1 MTNRD
6 MEILGFLTLSRM
18 CTRKQVQELLFEN
31 KHQNVPLRRLKKLA
45 DDGYVNRKMFKIEN
59 TRSVYVYYLD
69 KKPSK
74 KLVEHDL
81 YITDFLVK
89 LIKNNYEIIEF
100 KRNFSL
106 GNIISDG
113 YIKVKKNNRIKRILL
128 EVQLSPH
135 DCISKYYNFKENVIN
150 NTNWEVMPLLYV
162 INNQG
167 LDKKLIDMKVIYD
180 NVKIEKVGEII
191 G

>member
-1 MTNRD
+1 MRD
-6 MEILGFLTLSRM
+6 MIF
-18 CTRKQVQELLFEN
+18 
-31 KHQNVPLRRLKKLA
+31 
-45 DDGYVNRKMFKIEN
+45 
-59 TRSVYVYYLD
+59 
-69 KKPSK
+69 
-74 KLVEHDL
+74 
-81 YITDFLVK
+81 
-89 LIKNNYEIIEF
+89 
-100 KRNFSL
+100 
-106 GNIISDG
+106 SDG

-135 DCISKYYNFKENVIN
+135 DCISKYYNFKEVIIN

>member
-6 MEILGFLTLSRM
+6 MEILEFLTLSRI

-31 KHQNVPLRRLKKLA
+31 KHQNVPLRRLKRLA
-45 DDGYVNRKMFKIEN
+45 DDGYVNRKMFKVEN

-100 KRNFSL
+100 KKNFSL

-113 YIKVKKNNRIKRILL
+113 YINVKKNNRTKKILL

-135 DCISKYYNFKENVIN
+135 DCISKYYNFKEVIIN

-167 LDKKLIDMKVIYD
+167 LNKKLIDMKVIYD

-191 G
+191 D